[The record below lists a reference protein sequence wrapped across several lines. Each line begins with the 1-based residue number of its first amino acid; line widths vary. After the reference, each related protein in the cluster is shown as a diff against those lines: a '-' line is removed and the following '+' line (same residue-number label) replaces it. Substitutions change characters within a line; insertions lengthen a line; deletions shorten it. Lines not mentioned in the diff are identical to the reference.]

1 MAQLSDGEKQK
12 AMIAKVLA
20 QECPL
25 VILDEPTAFLDVVS
39 RIEIMTLLHHI
50 ATAQNKAILLSTHDI
65 EQALVLADCLWLLR
79 KGHGMRSGITE
90 DLILNGELDTLF
102 DRKEICFD
110 RAHGSYYPSV
120 QWEKEI
126 VVDATDETLLHWTV
140 NALNRNNYG
149 CRISPCETDAYFS
162 RLTVGTTRCRYTPQ
176 RTKCDFTSFA
186 AFIVY
191 LKTPT
196 QKEVEW
202 IPKG

>member
-1 MAQLSDGEKQK
+1 MSRGLG
-12 AMIAKVLA
+12 
-20 QECPL
+20 
-25 VILDEPTAFLDVVS
+25 DVYK
-39 RIEIMTLLHHI
+39 RQLLHHI

-149 CRISPCETDAYFS
+149 CRISPCEADAS
-162 RLTVGTTRCRYTPQ
+162 LPRLTVERNDSLSLHTATNEVR
-176 RTKCDFTSFA
+176 FTSFA
-186 AFIVY
+186 AFIAY

-196 QKEVEW
+196 QK
-202 IPKG
+202 G